1 MLFIA
6 PSIKRPA
13 RIAWRQRSLGWPLL
27 IQSAVFNVMFF
38 IDSFTLG
45 FVDERQLAAVA
56 AAAQVLWLFESLVTS
71 VSFASGALIGR
82 LAGSGQDS
90 HIRSV
95 LGSSLRLSWIIAV
108 CFGVVG
114 FALAPFVSGLILSDQ
129 TTADLMASYLRIG
142 FVAYALSAVSMV
154 FETAL
159 QALREQRLVLSS
171 YVVEL
176 CVKVIANILFVFV
189 LGLDIWGVAASL
201 VLAKATRFVILLL
214 LERRHLPGPSRSATV
229 PSHSRRLLTQS
240 LPIAGSVIVWNV
252 STLLIASGFGNLGT
266 VDFAAYSVLNS
277 AMYLLLI
284 PMEAASKSLNVLS
297 TRLTGALEG
306 KGVRLATR
314 LTDAVVGVL
323 IIAILLGGISAVY
336 ALLIGLLQ
344 PALSVDT
351 RAAVTA
357 IVAIFALQVVVKA
370 ATDGLT
376 EGVLR
381 PGFKNAFLF
390 WLEVAALPFT
400 FIAFHVAPVSLS
412 SGFLYI
418 AALEAFRLI
427 LVLARCL
434 LWIRGIEK

>member
-1 MLFIA
+1 
-6 PSIKRPA
+6 
-13 RIAWRQRSLGWPLL
+13 
-27 IQSAVFNVMFF
+27 MFF

-82 LAGSGQDS
+82 LAGSGQDTQ
-90 HIRSV
+90 IRSV
-95 LGSSLRLSWIIAV
+95 LRSSLRLSWIIAV
-108 CFGVVG
+108 SFGLIG
-114 FALAPFVSGLILSDQ
+114 FALAPFVSSLILNDQ
-129 TTADLMASYLRIG
+129 ATANLMASYLRIG
-142 FVAYALSAVSMV
+142 FAAYGLSAVSMV
-154 FETAL
+154 YETAL

-171 YVVEL
+171 YIVEL
-176 CVKVIANILFVFV
+176 CVKGLANIVLVFG
-189 LGLDIWGVAASL
+189 LRLDIWGVAASL

-214 LERRHLPGPSRSATV
+214 LERRHLPGPPRSQSGT
-229 PSHSRRLLTQS
+229 SHSRLLMTQS

-297 TRLTGALEG
+297 TRLTGSLKG
-306 KGVRLATR
+306 KGAHLATR

-323 IIAILLGGISAVY
+323 VLAALLGVVSASY
-336 ALLIGLLQ
+336 ALMVGFLQ
-344 PALSVDT
+344 PALSEGT
-351 RAAVTA
+351 RAAIGA
-357 IVAIFALQVVVKA
+357 IVLIFALQVIVKA

-381 PGFKNAFLF
+381 PGLKNTFLF
-390 WLEVAALPFT
+390 WVEVAALPFT
-400 FIAFHVAPVSLS
+400 FLAFHVAPVSLS

-418 AALEAFRLI
+418 AALEAFRLS
-427 LVLARCL
+427 LVVMRCL
-434 LWIRGIEK
+434 LWIRKIEK